1 MNKKMGTLLKKAEDV
16 IGKIGLNIAFTE
28 NGVMKD
34 SELLDHSKLGN
45 IMKKEY
51 QKYYASWT
59 KNALHGK
66 VLTRCIEGGIDIRE
80 SFRWLNTARLR
91 GDAVSTL
98 FAIQEQ
104 AIPTRVIKKRIWKNN
119 ILSSEYCRM
128 CDKSLETVSHVI
140 SGCTVLAN
148 TYYKARH
155 DNMLKVIYYYL
166 LFKLG
171 FEEKWHAWYEVNII
185 EPVKS
190 NEVCSIYWDYPLQT
204 NNFQRFNKP
213 DIVIIYKQQDKI
225 SLIEGSVPWD
235 ENIASKQ
242 IEKRNKYKE
251 LSIELKNIHR
261 KKICTISEVVIGSTG
276 LLDESIKKSLKPL
289 CDNSKDVR
297 RIMDYCQ
304 KAVILG
310 TVRICRQLFDSVM

>member
-1 MNKKMGTLLKKAEDV
+1 M
-16 IGKIGLNIAFTE
+16 
-28 NGVMKD
+28 
-34 SELLDHSKLGN
+34 
-45 IMKKEY
+45 
-51 QKYYASWT
+51 
-59 KNALHGK
+59 
-66 VLTRCIEGGIDIRE
+66 
-80 SFRWLNTARLR
+80 FRWLNTARLR
-91 GDAVSTL
+91 GVAVSTL

-171 FEEKWHAWYEVNII
+171 FEEKWHAWYEVNFI

-204 NNFQRFNKP
+204 NNYQKFNKP

-289 CDNSKDVR
+289 CDNSKDK
-297 RIMDYCQ
+297 MQ
-304 KAVILG
+304 
-310 TVRICRQLFDSVM
+310 